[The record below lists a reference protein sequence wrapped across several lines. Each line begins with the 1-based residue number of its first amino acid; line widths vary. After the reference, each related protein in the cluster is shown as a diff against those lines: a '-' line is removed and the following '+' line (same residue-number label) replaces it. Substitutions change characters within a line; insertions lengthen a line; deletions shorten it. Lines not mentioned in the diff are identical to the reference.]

1 ATLLRSEMS
10 SRRLN
15 CSNCIRSTS
24 QPGQLQGYR
33 MGRGRGRPAIH
44 DAPSGWICTTLL
56 GRTRDWFE
64 FNAPVRAGLKNVV
77 PGFMNAADHRIRQG
91 IQSYV
96 IGLALAACSHW
107 LHLAIVVEVVERD
120 ARFAREIYQRY
131 GKNPESDDKKHSNPV
146 LMPHIIECAHECH
159 YHQQRRDDCAHY
171 GEQYGAVQEPCTAF
185 QAGNVQLKMRFRC
198 VIVSNRVQCL

>member
-1 ATLLRSEMS
+1 
-10 SRRLN
+10 
-15 CSNCIRSTS
+15 
-24 QPGQLQGYR
+24 
-33 MGRGRGRPAIH
+33 
-44 DAPSGWICTTLL
+44 
-56 GRTRDWFE
+56 
-64 FNAPVRAGLKNVV
+64 
-77 PGFMNAADHRIRQG
+77 MNAADHSIRQG

-120 ARFAREIYQRY
+120 ARCAREIYQRY

-185 QAGNVQLKMRFRC
+185 QRGMSNLRCALDAPSSLIAFNACDLSMMRFIREINIE
-198 VIVSNRVQCL
+198 VNAATAPSRNAGAATWPIT